1 MTSRLERATENFP
14 RVKLTFFIFFK
25 MLFTNFKIIIIIKI
39 IIITIVIIILIIT
52 NNDRNNN
59 NNKRESTEH
68 PK

>member
-25 MLFTNFKIIIIIKI
+25 TLFTKFKIIIII
-39 IIITIVIIILIIT
+39 IIITIVTIVVIIIIIT
-52 NNDRNNN
+52 NNNDN